1 MDGALVSDLD
11 ECGSIAITYS
21 HGEAAPSRISMRKIA
36 AEGEVL
42 DSDGIAIHFLLFER
56 ERLLCELQIYKDDGS
71 PIKRSVDVEDVE
83 PMTLR

>member
-1 MDGALVSDLD
+1 MWEYCHNLLARGGGSVSHFNAQ
-11 ECGSIAITYS
+11 E
-21 HGEAAPSRISMRKIA
+21 A